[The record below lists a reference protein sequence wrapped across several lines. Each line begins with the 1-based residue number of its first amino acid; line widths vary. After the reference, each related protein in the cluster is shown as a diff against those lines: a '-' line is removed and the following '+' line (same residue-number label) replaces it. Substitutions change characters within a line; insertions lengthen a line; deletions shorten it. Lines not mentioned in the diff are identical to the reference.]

1 MLKEILVIDDNPDIR
16 FLICNILDEQ
26 NFKVRSAANY
36 DQAVLEIN
44 NRLPDLAIIDIKLDK
59 PDKDGID
66 LLKLINKK
74 NKLIPVIMISGHATV
89 QIAVEAIRLGAYEFI
104 EKPFSKEKIVNY
116 VNRGLESSSLKIEKD
131 IIENKDNSLDKAEN
145 NKMPSSETQEKKIE
159 SKSDEVKSEDSDK
172 ESKDKTEKNVEVNK
186 EIDVKKIEKGKT
198 DDSLKNKPK
207 KTLTSK
213 DENFKKKSSPNSDKK
228 QNSNENLSR
237 RNEKDQ
243 NEFIE
248 KLVSINRVAK
258 VVKGGRRFSFAALVV
273 VGDGNGMVGHGKGK
287 AKEVPEAIKKATD
300 EAKNTMIR
308 VPLRQGRTL
317 HHDIRGRFD
326 SGNVFLRSAPSG
338 TGVIAGGPMRAVF
351 EALGIQD
358 IVAKSIGSSNPHNMV
373 RATFEALKVVSS
385 PKIIASRR
393 GLKVND
399 ITKRR
404 KNTSSI
410 ENAKA

>member
-1 MLKEILVIDDNPDIR
+1 M
-16 FLICNILDEQ
+16 
-26 NFKVRSAANY
+26 S
-36 DQAVLEIN
+36 
-44 NRLPDLAIIDIKLDK
+44 
-59 PDKDGID
+59 
-66 LLKLINKK
+66 
-74 NKLIPVIMISGHATV
+74 
-89 QIAVEAIRLGAYEFI
+89 
-104 EKPFSKEKIVNY
+104 
-116 VNRGLESSSLKIEKD
+116 EKD
-131 IIENKDNSLDKAEN
+131 ITENKDKSVDEA
-145 NKMPSSETQEKKIE
+145 EKKKTE
-159 SKSDEVKSEDSDK
+159 NA
-172 ESKDKTEKNVEVNK
+172 ESKDKPIESKKSDQEKKEVSVQEDKSANDTTLSNDKEPEKPKVNK
-186 EIDVKKIEKGKT
+186 DEV
-198 DDSLKNKPK
+198 LKNKQK
-207 KTLTSK
+207 KTLSTK
-213 DENFKKKSSPNSDKK
+213 DEATNKKSISSSDKK
-228 QNSNENLSR
+228 QNSNDNSSR
-237 RNEKDQ
+237 VNEKVQ

-258 VVKGGRRFSFAALVV
+258 VVKGGMRFSFAALVV

-300 EAKNTMIR
+300 EAKNSMIR

-317 HHDIRGRFD
+317 HHDIKGRFD

-404 KNTSSI
+404 KNTPSI

>member
-1 MLKEILVIDDNPDIR
+1 M
-16 FLICNILDEQ
+16 
-26 NFKVRSAANY
+26 S
-36 DQAVLEIN
+36 
-44 NRLPDLAIIDIKLDK
+44 
-59 PDKDGID
+59 
-66 LLKLINKK
+66 
-74 NKLIPVIMISGHATV
+74 
-89 QIAVEAIRLGAYEFI
+89 
-104 EKPFSKEKIVNY
+104 
-116 VNRGLESSSLKIEKD
+116 EKD
-131 IIENKDNSLDKAEN
+131 TIENIDKSIDKAEN
-145 NKMPSSETQEKKIE
+145 KQSKNSDAQDKPVESKKSDQEKKQDNVQD
-159 SKSDEVKSEDSDK
+159 SKTKNKSNLVKNK
-172 ESKDKTEKNVEVNK
+172 ESEKFN
-186 EIDVKKIEKGKT
+186 VKKGETKNPI
-198 DDSLKNKPK
+198 KNKQN
-207 KTLTSK
+207 KTLSTE
-213 DENFKKKSSPNSDKK
+213 DEGIKKKNIPGADKK
-228 QNSNENLSR
+228 NSNENSSKIS
-237 RNEKDQ
+237 EKIQ

-300 EAKNTMIR
+300 EAKNSMIR

-317 HHDIRGRFD
+317 HHDIKGRFD

-404 KNTSSI
+404 KNPSSV

>member
-1 MLKEILVIDDNPDIR
+1 MSEKEDKLEKNQKVEEPVQKKTVETNTMTKVDNPDASSPPAK
-16 FLICNILDEQ
+16 EQ
-26 NFKVRSAANY
+26 TVSVKKEVAPE
-36 DQAVLEIN
+36 D
-44 NRLPDLAIIDIKLDK
+44 
-59 PDKDGID
+59 
-66 LLKLINKK
+66 INK
-74 NKLIPVIMISGHATV
+74 NKIT
-89 QIAVEAIRLGAYEFI
+89 
-104 EKPFSKEKIVNY
+104 EKT
-116 VNRGLESSSLKIEKD
+116 KD
-131 IIENKDNSLDKAEN
+131 EN
-145 NKMPSSETQEKKIE
+145 TQ
-159 SKSDEVKSEDSDK
+159 VKQKK
-172 ESKDKTEKNVEVNK
+172 ESKEVLSKKKLTSADDLNKNNLNTEKRNNPL
-186 EIDVKKIEKGKT
+186 DN
-198 DDSLKNKPK
+198 SNKPQ
-207 KTLTSK
+207 
-213 DENFKKKSSPNSDKK
+213 DKL
-228 QNSNENLSR
+228 QN
-237 RNEKDQ
+237 DY
-243 NEFIE
+243 IE

-317 HHDIRGRFD
+317 HHDIKGRFD
-326 SGNVFLRSAPSG
+326 SGNVYLRSAPSG

-393 GLKVND
+393 GLKIND

-404 KNTSSI
+404 KNATAV
-410 ENAKA
+410 ENAKT

>member
-1 MLKEILVIDDNPDIR
+1 M
-16 FLICNILDEQ
+16 
-26 NFKVRSAANY
+26 S
-36 DQAVLEIN
+36 
-44 NRLPDLAIIDIKLDK
+44 
-59 PDKDGID
+59 
-66 LLKLINKK
+66 
-74 NKLIPVIMISGHATV
+74 
-89 QIAVEAIRLGAYEFI
+89 
-104 EKPFSKEKIVNY
+104 
-116 VNRGLESSSLKIEKD
+116 EKD
-131 IIENKDNSLDKAEN
+131 TLENTDNSVDKAEN
-145 NKMPSSETQEKKIE
+145 KQSENTDTKDKPIE
-159 SKSDEVKSEDSDK
+159 SKKSDQKKKEDNVKDSNANN
-172 ESKDKTEKNVEVNK
+172 KTNL
-186 EIDVKKIEKGKT
+186 
-198 DDSLKNKPK
+198 LKNKESEKININKDETKSPIK
-207 KTLTSK
+207 NKQNKTLSTK
-213 DENFKKKSSPNSDKK
+213 DEGTKKKSISGADKK
-228 QNSNENLSR
+228 NSNENSSKTS
-237 RNEKDQ
+237 EKTQ

-300 EAKNTMIR
+300 EAKNSMIR

-317 HHDIRGRFD
+317 HHDIKGRFD
-326 SGNVFLRSAPSG
+326 SGNVYLRSAPSG

-404 KNTSSI
+404 KNSSSI
-410 ENAKA
+410 ENVKA

>member
-1 MLKEILVIDDNPDIR
+1 M
-16 FLICNILDEQ
+16 
-26 NFKVRSAANY
+26 S
-36 DQAVLEIN
+36 
-44 NRLPDLAIIDIKLDK
+44 
-59 PDKDGID
+59 
-66 LLKLINKK
+66 
-74 NKLIPVIMISGHATV
+74 
-89 QIAVEAIRLGAYEFI
+89 
-104 EKPFSKEKIVNY
+104 
-116 VNRGLESSSLKIEKD
+116 EKD
-131 IIENKDNSLDKAEN
+131 TIENTDKSVDKAEN
-145 NKMPSSETQEKKIE
+145 KQSENTNSKDKPIE
-159 SKSDEVKSEDSDK
+159 SKESDQPQKEDNDK
-172 ESKDKTEKNVEVNK
+172 DSKGNDEANL
-186 EIDVKKIEKGKT
+186 
-198 DDSLKNKPK
+198 LKNKASEKINDNKDETKNPIK
-207 KTLTSK
+207 SKQNKTLSTK
-213 DENFKKKSSPNSDKK
+213 NEGTKKKSFPSTDKK
-228 QNSNENLSR
+228 NSNENSPKTV
-237 RNEKDQ
+237 EKIQ

-300 EAKNTMIR
+300 EAKNSMIR

-317 HHDIRGRFD
+317 HHDIKGRFD

-404 KNTSSI
+404 KNPSSL

>member
-1 MLKEILVIDDNPDIR
+1 M
-16 FLICNILDEQ
+16 
-26 NFKVRSAANY
+26 S
-36 DQAVLEIN
+36 
-44 NRLPDLAIIDIKLDK
+44 
-59 PDKDGID
+59 
-66 LLKLINKK
+66 
-74 NKLIPVIMISGHATV
+74 
-89 QIAVEAIRLGAYEFI
+89 
-104 EKPFSKEKIVNY
+104 
-116 VNRGLESSSLKIEKD
+116 EKD
-131 IIENKDNSLDKAEN
+131 IIDNKDKSDDKAVN
-145 NKMPSSETQEKKIE
+145 KKMPTSTTQEKKIE
-159 SKSDEVKSEDSDK
+159 SKSDEVKPEVSDK
-172 ESKDKTEKNVEVNK
+172 ESKGKAENNVEVNK

-213 DENFKKKSSPNSDKK
+213 DENFKKKNSPNSEKK
-228 QNSNENLSR
+228 QNSNENQSR

-404 KNTSSI
+404 KNTSST